1 MAPRPRV
8 PWHSKFNLPA
18 LLHHASQLRN
28 VPCTCDLTQEPQRG
42 SLNWTILLSF
52 EDGVEWIFR
61 SPADGDDDISAE
73 VAGELLDSE
82 VATMKYIKEN
92 SSIPVPEIFDYSSTK
107 LNAIEMPYI
116 LMGKAPGTQL
126 QDFRWDP
133 HPPENRIFRQ
143 RQHISQIQ
151 KEKVMRQLGGVAS
164 QLLNLRFDKLGSLFE
179 EAGEYRVGKCLSPSF
194 IFHDRETLGDDI
206 ERGPFEDD
214 DEYYQALI
222 SVFLRHAQELRI
234 QHNVFF
240 APIPILDDFE
250 TSQSMR
256 NAVTRWNDFIK
267 IGHKIDN
274 GQNRLDYCTVGHF
287 LQQMIPFLRGETF
300 GALTKP
306 VDGFPLC
313 HPDLSASN
321 IFVDSDLNITCIID
335 LAFASTVPVSTSL
348 VTPGLPHP
356 GDGTEPNLD
365 LAFKSGF
372 IADRLLDESKLE
384 FSHWECTRRAWLFT
398 RLVLLDGIQDYN
410 YFKELYT
417 SVYKPT
423 EEVNIYALFKT
434 AQKEDKLVEL
444 AEEVADQEEWA
455 PEILQYEEDYFAVI
469 GEMEKPIGGAEEIRL
484 IGIERRA
491 IARKITMV
499 SGLSQNF
506 VADHRLWRWIEEMKR
521 D

>member
-18 LLHHASQLRN
+18 LLHHAGQLRN

-42 SLNWTILLSF
+42 SLNWTILLFF

-73 VAGELLDSE
+73 VAGELLESE

-92 SSIPVPEIFDYSSTK
+92 SSIPVPDIFDYSSSK

-116 LMGKAPGTQL
+116 LMSKALGTQL

-133 HPPENRIFRQ
+133 HPLEKGIFPQ
-143 RQHISQIQ
+143 RQHLSQIQ
-151 KEKVMRQLGGVAS
+151 KEKVMRQLGGIAS
-164 QLLNLRFDKLGSLFE
+164 QLLNLRFNKLGSLFE

-256 NAVTRWNDFIK
+256 NAARRWNDFVK
-267 IGHKIDN
+267 IGHKIDS
-274 GQNRLDYCTVGHF
+274 GQNRLDYCTAGHF

-335 LAFASTVPVSTSL
+335 WAFASTVPVSTAL

-356 GDGTEPNLD
+356 GDGTEPNLY

-372 IADRLLDESKLE
+372 IADRLLDESNLE
-384 FSHWECTRRAWLFT
+384 FCHWDAHAGHGSLPAWLF
-398 RLVLLDGIQDYN
+398 LM
-410 YFKELYT
+410 T
-417 SVYKPT
+417 SKITTILRSYIH
-423 EEVNIYALFKT
+423 E
-434 AQKEDKLVEL
+434 LVEL
-444 AEEVADQEEWA
+444 AEEIADDEAWA
-455 PEILQYEEDYFAVI
+455 PEILQYEEDYFTII
-469 GEMEKPIGGAEEIRL
+469 GEMEKPIGGAEEVRL

-491 IARKITMV
+491 IARKINMV
-499 SGLSQNF
+499 SGLSQSF